1 MCHALNAWREPI
13 RPLKAYPIL
22 MDATNVPQVDIQRKK
37 ATRNR
42 RNVKSVLSGSFKICP
57 ATPRAVNV
65 QLVLATKP
73 EVPRLAMLY
82 LLVRTVGMAHFEH
95 VIQVNSA
102 KVKPPIKPLAYLDP
116 MPPTKDPLPAL
127 NAHPERMPTLLVP
140 KLA

>member
-57 ATPRAVNV
+57 ATRRAANAPVDGAIP
-65 QLVLATKP
+65 ATDRP
-73 EVPRLAMLY
+73 VATLY
-82 LLVRTVGMAHFEH
+82 HRGRTH
-95 VIQVNSA
+95 
-102 KVKPPIKPLAYLDP
+102 
-116 MPPTKDPLPAL
+116 
-127 NAHPERMPTLLVP
+127 
-140 KLA
+140 